1 MPNNTTRIN
10 AIKLVQN
17 SNIFYLCKL
26 KKDTLIQ
33 ISSTSMSNMGLESEI
48 YQRRLDENRARKIS
62 KFINREDSVLPTAII
77 LNSKQI
83 ISYDESTKTI
93 ELSLEPDS
101 CFIVDGQHRIEG
113 ARLVN
118 KDFEFVVVIL
128 EMLEVSKQTE
138 IFVTINNEQ
147 KRVNPSVRFN
157 LYANDKE
164 KTPERVIR
172 RIAYLLNIDNNSPF
186 FGRIK
191 MDDTKTSSN
200 LATISLSAFS
210 LPIVEFIYS
219 SADYF
224 ELKDKL
230 KQGQCFD
237 TVKDDF
243 REQHLN
249 DYKERPLWD
258 FYLMNEDAFLHK
270 IIYNYFHAVS
280 DVFYQQWNDKKSIIY
295 KTTGYNALIM
305 ILKELLKIGKEN
317 KNFTYDFFKNKI
329 ISAKSIGQNLYVDY
343 YGLGKIASY
352 RLAND
357 ILYFLDSNNTNELS
371 FLDFIID
378 ED

>member
-1 MPNNTTRIN
+1 MPKNIISIS

-17 SNIFYLCKL
+17 SNILYLCKL
-26 KKDTLIQ
+26 RKETLIQ
-33 ISSTSMSNMGLESEI
+33 ISSTSMSNMGSESEI
-48 YQRRLDENRARKIS
+48 YQRRLDVNRTRKIS

-77 LNSKQI
+77 LNSKQSI
-83 ISYDESTKTI
+83 IYNEVLKTI

-113 ARLVN
+113 AKLAN

-172 RIAYLLNIDNNSPF
+172 RIAYLLNIDKNSPF

-191 MDDTKTSSN
+191 MDDTKTSRT

-219 SADYF
+219 SSDYF

-230 KQGQCFD
+230 KQSQCFD
-237 TVKDDF
+237 IVKDDF
-243 REQHLN
+243 REAHLH

-270 IIYNYFHAVS
+270 IIYNYFQAVN
-280 DVFYQQWNDKKSIIY
+280 DVFNQQWNDKKSIIY

-317 KNFTYDFFKNKI
+317 KDFTYDFFKNKI
-329 ISAKSIGQNLYVDY
+329 NSAKSVGQNLYVDY

-357 ILYFLDSNNTNELS
+357 ILYLIDSSKSNQVSL
-371 FLDFIID
+371 LDFIVD